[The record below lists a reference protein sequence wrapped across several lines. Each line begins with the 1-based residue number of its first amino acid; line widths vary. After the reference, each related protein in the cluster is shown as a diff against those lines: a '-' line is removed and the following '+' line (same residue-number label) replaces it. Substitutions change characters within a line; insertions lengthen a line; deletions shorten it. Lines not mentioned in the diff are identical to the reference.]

1 MPQGGQQDRS
11 AAVITGGDPSRNG
24 HKPGLAVMDSAL
36 QSANRGGAKSIAPRR
51 SQEEQIADRVFRV
64 KDPDSIL
71 LINKTQ
77 EGWMLSSM
85 LFSFDK
91 VMQRVRRGAGSR
103 VPFDE
108 AQSIMM
114 KVEGVAQRI
123 KDVLRRLGVSDVEYR
138 WREPIG
144 DIQERVKMASRRD
157 AIVIVPRVQDTARLA
172 PLIRGL
178 DESLIRLRMES
189 QSLETCMEELK
200 TVATFVVD
208 LHRIIQHGARLT
220 NTPYEARGEVA
231 KLVRQHD
238 GRA

>member
-1 MPQGGQQDRS
+1 MTDQGQHEKQPRN
-11 AAVITGGDPSRNG
+11 AHRVDPSRNG
-24 HKPGLAVMDSAL
+24 HTPGVAVIDSAP
-36 QSANRGGAKSIAPRR
+36 QRVNQGGAKPRR
-51 SQEEQIADRVFRV
+51 PQEEQIADRVMRV
-64 KDPDSIL
+64 KDPNSIL
-71 LINKTQ
+71 LNNKTQ

-91 VMQRVRRGAGSR
+91 AMQRLRRGAGSR
-103 VPFDE
+103 VPFE
-108 AQSIMM
+108 EVQAVIM
-114 KVEGVAQRI
+114 KAEGLSQRI
-123 KDVLRRLGVSDVEYR
+123 KEMLRRLGSSDVEYR

-189 QSLETCMEELK
+189 ESLETCMEELK
-200 TVATFVVD
+200 TVATCVVD
-208 LHRIIQHGARLT
+208 FHRIIQQGARLT
-220 NTPYEARGEVA
+220 NTAYEARGAVA

-238 GRA
+238 AQT

>member
-24 HKPGLAVMDSAL
+24 HKPGQAVMDLAP
-36 QSANRGGAKSIAPRR
+36 QRAHQGGGAPRR
-51 SQEEQIADRVFRV
+51 SPDEQIADRVFRV